1 MESADE
7 DNMSRGK
14 KPIGSGYE
22 PGEVLALFT
31 PLQEL
36 PTGLYLL
43 TSISDGWMVIRRVI
57 DNEHT
62 EQLIL
67 TEQQARLPVALLVLF
82 MLVGLQIPLDQTPPM
97 LH

>member
-1 MESADE
+1 
-7 DNMSRGK
+7 MSRGK
-14 KPIGSGYE
+14 KPSDSGYE

-43 TSISDGWMVIRRVI
+43 TSISDGWIVLRRVI

-67 TEQQARLPVALLVLF
+67 TDHQARLPVALLVLF

>member
-1 MESADE
+1 MPRE
-7 DNMSRGK
+7 K
-14 KPIGSGYE
+14 KYSSDAGYT

-43 TSISDGWMVIRRVI
+43 TAISDGWIILRRVI
-57 DNEHT
+57 DNEET

-67 TEQQARLPVALLVLF
+67 TEHQARLPASLLVLF
-82 MLVGLQIPLDQTPPM
+82 MPVGLQIPLDQSPPM